1 MKEFLPW
8 IVYLGAGIVLFVSG
22 LIAAERERK
31 QKTPTSYSVPR
42 SPENLH
48 PGAELHAGEYHR

>member
-8 IVYLGAGIVLFVSG
+8 IVFLGAGIVLFVFG
-22 LIAAERERK
+22 LFAAERERK
-31 QKTPTSYSVPR
+31 RKTPASYSVPQ

-48 PGAELHAGEYHR
+48 PGAEFHAGEYRR